1 MVFHLLC
8 IFIMFFFFFFSRGGG
23 GCEKSVKQIKT
34 SIDLLELAIMAI
46 WEMMWFDEVI

>member
-1 MVFHLLC
+1 MHLYNV
-8 IFIMFFFFFFSRGGG
+8 FFFFFFEGGGG